1 MKITKKRVP
10 ASSPT
15 VEHKKFDKLIEHTNK
30 IKGKYSSMDDETKKK
45 VMLGLAGA
53 FAILTSIATVKK
65 VNKTRKKIKARK
77 GSKREE

>member
-1 MKITKKRVP
+1 MKITKKSVP
-10 ASSPT
+10 ASSS
-15 VEHKKFDKLIEHTNK
+15 EGENKYFDKLIEHTNK

-65 VNKTRKKIKARK
+65 VSKTRRKIKARK
-77 GSKREE
+77 DSKREG